1 MGEDLAICDAC
12 IGGYKVRG
20 RENGVMVDVGVSSV
34 RKQAMLMFH
43 IKFIYWRLSF
53 KLRMS

>member
-53 KLRMS
+53 KLRIS